1 MAEND
6 LFPMTVQGAEEQ
18 HKQIRKQYDWWITW
32 SEPDFIN
39 VSEMTNAEA
48 D

>member
-1 MAEND
+1 MWLNIN
-6 LFPMTVQGAEEQ
+6 LWLKK
-18 HKQIRKQYDWWITW
+18 HKQIRKENMTDVQT
-32 SEPDFIN
+32 DFIN